1 MKRNSFTC
9 KLKKNAERQL
19 NTFEIY
25 LVEDFF
31 RSNFKQ
37 NKVGF
42 AEYLLNL
49 WERELIFRS
58 EYDNLIRIA
67 LGD

>member
-1 MKRNSFTC
+1 MNFTR
-9 KLKKNAERQL
+9 LILNAEKQL

-25 LVEDFF
+25 LVEEFF
-31 RSNFKQ
+31 RSDFEHTKEGYA
-37 NKVGF
+37 K
-42 AEYLLNL
+42 YLLDL
-49 WERELIFRS
+49 WTRELIFRS